1 MSKIL
6 VLGLD
11 NLVHKFKLEYSDYI
25 KVNNVSF
32 YILKKNISIND
43 VKVNFDKFSRII
55 YMNNSFSKK
64 EYNFFN
70 SFDEKIKISYFFNEE
85 SINLNF
91 KNNILWGIPHPT
103 NKLIKKNS
111 FLQISL
117 EKIIALIALIIFSPF
132 LLSISIIIYLTDG
145 LPIFFTQ
152 KRIGIGSNEFQ
163 IYKFRTLKKSTPKY
177 MKSSDKTNDYYTR
190 IGLFLRK
197 SNIDELPQLFN
208 ILNGTMSFIGPR
220 PEMPFI
226 VKNYNYLETFRLN
239 VNPGISGLWQIS
251 RAREREIH
259 HNLEHDFL
267 YLDNKNLIY
276 DFLIILKTIF
286 KFLR

>member
-6 VLGLD
+6 VLGLN

-32 YILKKNISIND
+32 YILKKDISINN
-43 VKVNFDKFSRII
+43 VKVNFDEFNKII
-55 YMNNSFSKK
+55 YMNDSFSKN

-70 SFDEKIKISYFFNEE
+70 SFDEKIKISYFFNKE

-103 NKLIKKNS
+103 KKLIKKNS
-111 FLQISL
+111 FLQTSI
-117 EKIIALIALIIFSPF
+117 EKTIALLSLIILSPF

-145 LPIFFTQ
+145 LPILFTQ
-152 KRIGIGSNEFQ
+152 ERIGINSNEFK
-163 IYKFRTLKKSTPKY
+163 IYKFRTLKNSTPKY
-177 MKSSDKTNDYYTR
+177 MKSSEKTDDYYTR

-197 SNIDELPQLFN
+197 SNIDELPQLLN
-208 ILNGTMSFIGPR
+208 ILNGKMSFIGPR

-226 VKNYNYLETFRLN
+226 AKKYNYLEKFRLD

-251 RAREREIH
+251 KARQREIH

-267 YLDNKNLIY
+267 YLNKKNLIY

>member
-11 NLVHKFKLEYSDYI
+11 DLIHKFKSEYADYI
-25 KVNNVSF
+25 KANNVSF

-43 VKVNFDKFSRII
+43 VKVNFFEFSKII
-55 YMNNSFSKK
+55 YMNDSFS
-64 EYNFFN
+64 ENDYNFFN
-70 SFDEKIKISYFFNEE
+70 AIDKRIKISYFFNKE
-85 SINLNF
+85 SINLKF
-91 KNNILWGIPHPT
+91 KNNILWGIPHPK

-111 FLQISL
+111 FLQISI
-117 EKIIALIALIIFSPF
+117 ERIIALLALIILSP
-132 LLSISIIIYLTDG
+132 LLLFISLIIYLTDG

-152 KRIGIGSNEFQ
+152 KRTGINSNEFK
-163 IYKFRTLKKSTPKY
+163 IYKFRTLKNSTPKY
-177 MKSSDKTNDYYTR
+177 MKSSEKTDDYYTK

-197 SNIDELPQLFN
+197 SNIDELPQFIN

-226 VKNYNYLETFRLN
+226 TEKYNYIENFRLN
-239 VNPGISGLWQIS
+239 VTPGISGLWQIS

-259 HNLEHDFL
+259 HNLEHDFV
-267 YLDNKNLIY
+267 YINKKNLIY